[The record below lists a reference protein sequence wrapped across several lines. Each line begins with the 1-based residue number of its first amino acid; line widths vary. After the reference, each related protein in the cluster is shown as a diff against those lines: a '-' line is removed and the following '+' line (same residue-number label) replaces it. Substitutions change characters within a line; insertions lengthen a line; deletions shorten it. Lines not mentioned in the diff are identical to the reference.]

1 MQQKYKISLRFLLIY
16 WIIAGCVSY
25 ASAQKT
31 ERYPLIPYPTE
42 LNARSENFIITPATT
57 IVSSSENFHNEAK
70 LLAELF
76 ENSFGKPLGLK
87 TNGKSDGILLKYDPS
102 IKEQEGYRLDI
113 NKNRITLSARTP
125 AGMFR
130 AVQTIRQLLP
140 PSIEVKGDQTI
151 SRLSLP
157 GVKIKDEPA
166 YEWRGM
172 HLDVSRHFF
181 SIDYVKKM
189 LDLMALYK
197 FNKFHFH
204 LTDDQGWRIEIKK
217 YPKLTEEGAW
227 RTFNNQDSAC
237 MQLSKENP
245 DFIIDPKHIINRN
258 GKTLYGGFYTQEQLR
273 DLVKYAAA
281 RHIEVIPEIDMPGHM
296 MAAIDAYPYLSCSG
310 ESAFGELFSIPI
322 CPCLPS
328 TYQFAEDIFTEVMDI
343 FPSKYIHIGGDEV
356 DRTYWAKSDA
366 CKELMEREGL
376 ENTAE
381 LQSYFIHKM
390 EAFFHSKGRE
400 LIGWD
405 EVLEGGISSTALI
418 MYWRTWVPKAPIEA
432 AKNGNK
438 VIMTPGEPL
447 YFDAIPDKTSL
458 SRVYHFNPIPNGL
471 TPFEQKAIIGAQANI
486 WTEMIPSENRAEYMM
501 MPRMTALSEVVW
513 TGKKDYPSFLK
524 RLHDQYKRLDL
535 MNINYRLP
543 DLEGLLDNYAF
554 IDSAVL
560 MAKAPLPDLTIRY
573 TTDSSLPTMRSKELI
588 KPITVKQSQLI
599 RLAAFKPNGTRGD
612 LYNISYSKETY
623 AEPANS
629 DNLQS
634 GITAEWYKSFFKTTA
649 LIPSENPDG
658 RATLTNISVPKEA
671 EAGSFGIRFNG
682 YINVP
687 ESGIY
692 TFYLGS
698 DDGSTLFIADRK
710 VVDNDGLH
718 SYKVKDGQVALRK
731 GLHKMQVNFIEGGGG
746 YKLTLQYSLNGESP
760 KDIPERWLMH

>member
-1 MQQKYKISLRFLLIY
+1 MHLRYLLGSQFTLVCLLIFF
-16 WIIAGCVSY
+16 IASPVE
-25 ASAQKT
+25 AQR
-31 ERYPLIPYPTE
+31 EDRYPLIPYPTQ
-42 LNARSENFIITPATT
+42 LTAKQENFTVTASTPII
-57 IVSSSENFHNEAK
+57 SSSQLFSNEAGM
-70 LLAELF
+70 LSTLF
-76 ENSFGKPLGLK
+76 ENSFGRPLNLK
-87 TNGKSDGILLKYDPS
+87 SSAKTGYIELKYDAG
-102 IKEQEGYRLDI
+102 IKQEEGYRLDI
-113 NKNRITLSARTP
+113 SVSNAILSAKTP

-140 PSIEVKGDQTI
+140 PSIEAKSNKTVKTV
-151 SRLSLP
+151 LLP
-157 GVKIKDEPA
+157 GLSINDEPA

-189 LDLMALYK
+189 LDLMAFYK

-227 RTFNNQDSAC
+227 RTFNNHDSAL
-237 MQLSKENP
+237 MRMSKENP
-245 DFIIDPKHIINRN
+245 DLIIDPSHIIQKE
-258 GKTLYGGFYTQEQLR
+258 GKTLYGGFYTQQQLR
-273 DLVKYAAA
+273 DLVKYAAD
-281 RHIEVIPEIDMPGHM
+281 RHIEIIPEIDMPGHM

-343 FPSKYIHIGGDEV
+343 FQSKYIHIGGDEV

-366 CKELMEREGL
+366 CKELMAREGL
-376 ENTAE
+376 KNTAE

-390 EAFFHSKGRE
+390 EAFFNSKGRE

-458 SRVYHFNPIPNGL
+458 SRVYHFNPVPNGL
-471 TPFEQKAIIGAQANI
+471 TPNEQKAIIGAQANI
-486 WTEMIPSENRAEYMM
+486 WTEMIPSVNRAEYMM

-524 RLHDQYKRLDL
+524 RLDNQYKRLDL

-543 DLEGLLDNYAF
+543 DIEGLLDNYAF
-554 IDSAVL
+554 IDSAILTV
-560 MAKAPLPDLTIRY
+560 KAPLPNLTIRY
-573 TTDSSLPTMRSKELI
+573 TTDSSLPTIQSKELV
-588 KPITVKQSQLI
+588 KPLTVKQSQLI
-599 RLAAFKPNGTRGD
+599 RLAAFKPNGSRGD

-623 AEPANS
+623 AEPVKAA
-629 DNLQS
+629 NLQH
-634 GITAEWYKSFFKTTA
+634 GIIAEWYKSFFKTTA

-658 RATLTNISVPKEA
+658 RATLTDISVPKEA
-671 EAGSFGIRFNG
+671 EAGSFGMRFNG
-682 YINVP
+682 FIKVP
-687 ESGIY
+687 ETGIY

-718 SYKVKDGQVALRK
+718 PFKVKDGQVALRK
-731 GLHKMQVNFIEGGGG
+731 GLHPIQLNFIEGGGG

-760 KDIPERWLMH
+760 RDVPEEWWWH